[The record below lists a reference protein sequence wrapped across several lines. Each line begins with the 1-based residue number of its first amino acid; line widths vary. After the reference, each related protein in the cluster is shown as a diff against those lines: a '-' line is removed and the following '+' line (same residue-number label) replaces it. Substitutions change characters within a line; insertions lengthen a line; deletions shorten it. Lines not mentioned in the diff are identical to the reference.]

1 MQEELEPQDNKRKS
15 SFLINLLSSIEN
27 FNLSM
32 FKQQKQEK
40 KEQREEVNEIDS
52 FVTLS
57 LIGSLIS
64 S

>member
-40 KEQREEVNEIDS
+40 KEQREEVKEI
-52 FVTLS
+52 
-57 LIGSLIS
+57 
-64 S
+64 